1 MAELEFDTVAVAAIL
16 AVAALALPI
25 ISIALHQ
32 RKRRAFERSAGL
44 RRKQKIR
51 L

>member
-1 MAELEFDTVAVAAIL
+1 MAAFEFDTIAVAATL
-16 AVAALALPI
+16 VLAALALPI
-25 ISIALHQ
+25 IVIALHQ
-32 RKRRAFERSAGL
+32 RKRRAYERAAGL